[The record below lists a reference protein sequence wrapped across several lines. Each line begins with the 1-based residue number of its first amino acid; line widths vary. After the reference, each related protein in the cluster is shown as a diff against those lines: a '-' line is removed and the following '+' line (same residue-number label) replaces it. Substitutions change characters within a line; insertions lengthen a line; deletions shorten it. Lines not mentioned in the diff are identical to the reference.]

1 MADKKLVSTKKCPAC
16 QQWSHWQ
23 QQATDQCEHCSELLD
38 PRAHADAQQRAA
50 QEQQKGGIELME
62 IGPEDK
68 GLVWFFKTIIRGGQL
83 LFVAILGFI
92 VWLVTA
98 IAG

>member
-1 MADKKLVSTKKCPAC
+1 MADKNFISTKKCPVC

-23 QQATDQCEHCSELLD
+23 QQATDRCEHCGKLLD
-38 PRAHADAQQRAA
+38 PRTHEETRQRAA
-50 QEQQKGGIELME
+50 TEHLRGGIQLVE
-62 IGPEDK
+62 IYPEDG
-68 GLVWFFKTIIRGGQL
+68 GLVRFFKTIVRGGQL

-98 IAG
+98 LAA